1 MGNIC
6 VVNSETACKVNRH
19 GQKFDITELEGVLC
33 VRPEE
38 NLGVVESSHY
48 FTS

>member
-6 VVNSETACKVNRH
+6 VVNSEIACKVNRH
-19 GQKFDITELEGVLC
+19 VRKFEITELEGVLC
-33 VRPEE
+33 VRLEE
-38 NLGVVESSHY
+38 NLEIVESSYY